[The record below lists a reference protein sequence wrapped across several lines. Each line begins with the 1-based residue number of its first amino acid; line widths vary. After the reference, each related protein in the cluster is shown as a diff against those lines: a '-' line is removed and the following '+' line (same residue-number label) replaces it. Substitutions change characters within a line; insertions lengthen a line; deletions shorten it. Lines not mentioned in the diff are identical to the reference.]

1 MRDFRDAKAMAHS
14 LRDALKAKAVE
25 TTHSECLEL
34 IAKAFGNENWNILS
48 AKIEAAESRERGG
61 RAFSSSGICDAAQK
75 TTVSC
80 SFCGKTQHEVET
92 IIAGPPPIFVCNE
105 CVRLCNVIID
115 DQEIL
120 NLMKTDEEIGNQSY
134 PAAVEYARGK
144 STEQLTLCV
153 EQRKKLA
160 ELQRVALQQVKRRL
174 AMRDGEALAE
184 GDVLASPVY
193 AHLRSKTK
201 EDLLVLQQQV
211 ERELTRYEDLQRIAA
226 TVLGE
231 RRQ

>member
-1 MRDFRDAKAMAHS
+1 MP
-14 LRDALKAKAVE
+14 
-25 TTHSECLEL
+25 
-34 IAKAFGNENWNILS
+34 
-48 AKIEAAESRERGG
+48 
-61 RAFSSSGICDAAQK
+61 DAAQK

-80 SFCGKTQHEVET
+80 SFCGKTQHEVEA

-105 CVRLCNVIID
+105 CVRLCNVIIE

-120 NLMKTDEEIGNQSY
+120 NLMKTDEEIGNQFY

-144 STEQLTLCV
+144 STEQLTLYM

-160 ELQRVALQQVKRRL
+160 ELQRSGLKQIKRRL
-174 AMRDGEALAE
+174 AMRHGEALAE
-184 GDVLASPVY
+184 DDVLASPVY

-201 EDLLVLQQQV
+201 EDLLALQQQV
-211 ERELTRYEDLQRIAA
+211 ERALTRYEVLQRIAA